1 VSDQRCCVEF
11 FTIDLDKC
19 VSLPKARVVTIR
31 PSWQVTLIVACRATE
46 GVTIW
51 VDRRV
56 VEERWLFSLNPES
69 TLVLIVLFMSTIA
82 CLGIPL
88 KIWNITR
95 IEMLLEKQEAL
106 VSRAH
111 FDALRSQI
119 NPHFLFNTLN
129 SIAATVRTDPVKARQ
144 IVLKLSNILR
154 RLLHTGDGLVPLR
167 DELAFIDAYLDIE
180 LVRFGPDK
188 LRIERQIDAQT
199 LDVMVPSMFLQ
210 PLVENAIK
218 QGISPKI
225 EGGAGRFRW

>member
-1 VSDQRCCVEF
+1 MGAFYGIIGGLVSKRCPTRDAVWNF
-11 FTIDLDKC
+11 SPLTWINVYRFLKT
-19 VSLPKARVVTIR
+19 RVVTIR
-31 PSWQVTLIVACRATE
+31 PSWQVTLIVACIATE

-51 VDRRV
+51 VGRRV

-144 IVLKLSNILR
+144 IILKLSNILR
-154 RLLHTGDGLVPLR
+154 RLLHTGDDLVPLR
-167 DELAFIDAYLDIE
+167 DELAFIDAYPWI
-180 LVRFGPDK
+180 
-188 LRIERQIDAQT
+188 
-199 LDVMVPSMFLQ
+199 
-210 PLVENAIK
+210 
-218 QGISPKI
+218 
-225 EGGAGRFRW
+225 